1 MKKELETL
9 KSYFPKAKFYEI
21 FKGYHN
27 GPGFQP
33 TVVASDHG
41 RPTQVPKR
49 DIFQTEDNFYDDNI
63 EFDKAVVITEGEIDC
78 MSVWQSGYKNVMSVG
93 CGANAVKTLFEQ
105 SKDFLNKFESIILFT
120 DNDEYGNNMDKAF
133 LEEFQGKVATV
144 DKSLYLNCKD
154 ANEITIKHD
163 AKQILKIIESGKIT
177 FDGEWDIDSQ
187 PYERLDPK
195 DTKFIRTGIDS
206 IDYAINTIQ
215 SRTVTLITGRSNAG
229 KSTYVNQV
237 MVNAIDT
244 GFIFKV

>member
-1 MKKELETL
+1 
-9 KSYFPKAKFYEI
+9 
-21 FKGYHN
+21 
-27 GPGFQP
+27 
-33 TVVASDHG
+33 
-41 RPTQVPKR
+41 
-49 DIFQTEDNFYDDNI
+49 
-63 EFDKAVVITEGEIDC
+63 
-78 MSVWQSGYKNVMSVG
+78 MSVG

-105 SKDFLNKFESIILFT
+105 SKEFLNKFESIILFT

-154 ANEITIKHD
+154 ANEIIIKHD
-163 AKQILKIIESGKIT
+163 AKQILKIIESGKVT

-244 GFIFKV
+244 GFKTYLVAGEGEKNKLINKFYTSLIDYDKSCYDETVFGMRTIKEPKKEVLKAIQQWHKGKLRLYIKSLSKYRPIS